1 MLKKTWSLFARDLK
15 VNTREAIPLLIII
28 LPLVV
33 AIGINLITPS
43 INDTTVNI
51 AMMKNENTEQ
61 ANYFGNFAH
70 IEYYD
75 SKQAV
80 EERVME
86 RDSMLGV
93 VKEAG
98 EYIILAQGNEPEA
111 VLEYTKLIK
120 TLYETGS
127 KLEDSRTEIVEFGRE
142 IPQLK
147 KLMVNA
153 LLLLYAVLAGMIIA
167 LNILEEKTDHTVSAV
182 NVSPVS
188 RTTFIL
194 GKSLTGVVF
203 TLVLTIAC
211 VYITGFHEV
220 DIIKVLLVVLATTVL
235 SMMIGFLQG
244 LNSSDVME
252 AAGSVK
258 LMFLPLAGSIAGYEL
273 VHSGWKVL
281 FYWSPFYWAYKA
293 NDMILSQNDTWL
305 ELMICI
311 LIILAISSVVY
322 VLMAPHIRK
331 GLQ

>member
-1 MLKKTWSLFARDLK
+1 M
-15 VNTREAIPLLIII
+15 
-28 LPLVV
+28 
-33 AIGINLITPS
+33 
-43 INDTTVNI
+43 
-51 AMMKNENTEQ
+51 
-61 ANYFGNFAH
+61 
-70 IEYYD
+70 
-75 SKQAV
+75 
-80 EERVME
+80 
-86 RDSMLGV
+86 
-93 VKEAG
+93 
-98 EYIILAQGNEPEA
+98 
-111 VLEYTKLIK
+111 
-120 TLYETGS
+120 
-127 KLEDSRTEIVEFGRE
+127 
-142 IPQLK
+142 
-147 KLMVNA
+147 
-153 LLLLYAVLAGMIIA
+153 
-167 LNILEEKTDHTVSAV
+167 
-182 NVSPVS
+182 
-188 RTTFIL
+188 

>member
-1 MLKKTWSLFARDLK
+1 MIKKILSIFVRDIK

-33 AIGINLITPS
+33 AVGINLITPG

-51 AMMKNENTEQ
+51 ALIKNENTEQ
-61 ANYFGNFAH
+61 ADYFGNFTH
-70 IEYYD
+70 IEYFD
-75 SKQAV
+75 SRQAV
-80 EERVME
+80 EERVLE
-86 RDSMLGV
+86 RDNMLGV
-93 VKEAG
+93 VSESG
-98 EYIILAQGNEPEA
+98 EYIILAQGDEPEA
-111 VLEYTKLIK
+111 VSDYTKLIK
-120 TLYETGS
+120 TLYEKGS
-127 KLEDSRTEIVEFGRE
+127 KLEDSRTEIEEFGRE

-147 KLMVNA
+147 KVMVNA
-153 LLLLYAVLAGMIIA
+153 LLLLNAVLAGMIIA
-167 LNILEEKTDHTVSAV
+167 LNILEEKTDRTVSAV

-188 RTTFIL
+188 RSAFIF
-194 GKSLTGVVF
+194 GKSLIGVIY

-211 VYITGFHEV
+211 IYITGFHEV
-220 DIIKVLLVVLATTVL
+220 NIVKIMLVVLATTAI

-244 LNSSDVME
+244 ISSSDVME

-293 NDMILSQNDTWL
+293 NDLILSQRGTWS
-305 ELMICI
+305 ELIICI
-311 LIILAISSVVY
+311 VIIMAISAIVY
-322 VLMAPHIRK
+322 LLMAPRIRK